1 LLPVDLWQ
9 KDKNLNAKGAPA
21 LFSISEFLAPPPS
34 LLQNE
39 RRFFSPPSNVRFGA
53 PESAKL
59 KGILT
64 RGALY
69 AHPTE
74 LGEFLQGSVSAEPT
88 PPTILYTA
96 KRHLWLIVNRL
107 IVYVNDA

>member
-9 KDKNLNAKGAPA
+9 KDKNLNAKGAPT

-53 PESAKL
+53 AESVKL
-59 KGILT
+59 EGILT
-64 RGALY
+64 RSTLHAD
-69 AHPTE
+69 PTKF
-74 LGEFLQGSVSAEPT
+74 GEFFQGSVSAEPT

-96 KRHLWLIVNRL
+96 KRHLRLIVNRL